1 MSEKFDFLTKEQN
14 LLISVLAEAL
24 FPQGE
29 TISSEDVDFLKLWNE
44 AQLQTVSVLVFN
56 KMPLLSFSAEA
67 VSFIRNNLNN
77 WFLKNILIARE
88 HIHLDKML
96 KNAQIP
102 YVILKGMASARFY
115 PDDLMR
121 MMGDVDF
128 LVKECDIERVD
139 KLLTADSYV
148 ARKKEHSHHITYTKN
163 GIRAEM
169 HFLPPGIPEGKTGE
183 RIKGYFENIT
193 DEARDAKTSVG
204 SICVP
209 SDFHHGMLLLLHT
222 IHHLT
227 GDGLGFRHLCDW
239 AVFVSSF
246 KEAEFRALFEEK
258 LKSVGM
264 WEFAKILTKA
274 CGMFLGAPCVL
285 SENDADEDICK
296 RLILDIFSS
305 GNFGQ
310 KSEDRSHE
318 SLLISSKNEK
328 GVEEKSLVA
337 QGLKSVNSIVYR
349 NWPFV
354 RKYKLLLPVGWLFFC
369 GRYIFRSIRGKRPS
383 IHLKNV
389 FSQAQQRKDFYSELK
404 LFETET

>member
-14 LLISVLAEAL
+14 LLISVLSEAL
-24 FPQGE
+24 FPKGK
-29 TISSEDVDFLKLWNE
+29 IPSADGVDFLKLWSE
-44 AQLQTVSVLVFN
+44 SQLQTVSVLVFN
-56 KMPLLSFSAEA
+56 KMPLLGFSADEA
-67 VSFIRNNLNN
+67 AFVRNNLNN
-77 WFLKNILIARE
+77 WFLRNILIARE
-88 HIHLDKML
+88 HTHLDKML

-128 LVKECDIERVD
+128 LVKECDVD
-139 KLLTADSYV
+139 RADELLTADGYV
-148 ARKKEHSHHITYTKN
+148 AAKKEHSHHITYTKN

-169 HFLPPGIPEGKTGE
+169 HFLPPGIPEGETGE
-183 RIKGYFENIT
+183 KIKGYFENIT
-193 DEARDAKTSVG
+193 SDAKEASTSVG
-204 SICVP
+204 SVSVP
-209 SDFHHGMLLLLHT
+209 SDFHHGELLLLHT

-227 GDGLGFRHLCDW
+227 GDGLGLRHLCDW
-239 AVFVSSF
+239 AVFASSF
-246 KEAEFRALFEEK
+246 GEDEFRMMFEEK
-258 LKSVGM
+258 LKSTGM
-264 WEFAKILTKA
+264 WEFAKILTKT
-274 CGMFLGAPCVL
+274 CEMFLGAPSVL
-285 SENDADEDICK
+285 KQNDVNENICIK
-296 RLILDIFSS
+296 LILDIFSS

-328 GVEEKSLVA
+328 GIEEKSLVA
-337 QGLKSVNSIVYR
+337 QGFKSINSIVYR
-349 NWPFV
+349 NWPLV
-354 RKYKLLLPVGWLFFC
+354 RKYKFLLPIGWLFFC
-369 GRYIFRSIRGKRPS
+369 GRYLFRSLTGKRPS